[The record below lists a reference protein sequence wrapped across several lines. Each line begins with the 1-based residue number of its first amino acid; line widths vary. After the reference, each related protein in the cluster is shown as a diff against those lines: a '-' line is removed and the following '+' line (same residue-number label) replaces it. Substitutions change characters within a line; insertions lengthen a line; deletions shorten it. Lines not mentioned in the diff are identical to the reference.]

1 MRLILIAAILSTLL
15 LAGCGGGAPAATST
29 PEPPTATPTVPPVEV
44 GDNQLATLAATAG
57 VSIPMPGTLV
67 VPTLPANATAVPSI
81 VITDLSFTRS
91 GGLAGAEPLN
101 IYLKGDGT
109 LTRNTQPVTSATAE
123 QVSGIA
129 ALLDRIHFYDLEGI
143 FTAPGGSTDTY
154 KYTLTVNT
162 ENRSRTL
169 TSQDG
174 MTPPELFEVYNAIL
188 SLVSAQ

>member
-29 PEPPTATPTVPPVEV
+29 PEPPSATPTFPPVEV

-57 VSIPMPGTLV
+57 VNVPMPGTLV
-67 VPTLPANATAVPSI
+67 VPTLPADATAVPAI
-81 VITDLSFTRS
+81 VIIDLSFTRS

-123 QVSGIA
+123 QISGIA
-129 ALLDRIHFYDLEGI
+129 ALLDRIRFYDLEGI

-169 TSQDG
+169 ISQDG